1 MGKSIGIVGGGVGGM
16 VAALL
21 LRKKGCRV
29 ALYEKNSELGG
40 RLAYH
45 RHGDLQI
52 DQGPTIV
59 LLPEML
65 LSILEECGIERQQL
79 SLVLSDPL
87 AVIHFADGTSLRK
100 YHDTE
105 KQVAEIERFS
115 PGEGANFLRYM
126 NDLGNMFRQSKPLF
140 LERIFLQKRSLFSW
154 RNLMGLWRA
163 KAHWSVRSLAAKY
176 FRDERLRHAF
186 SLQTLYIGG
195 APAQSPGLYSLIPYA
210 EQAFGIWYLR
220 GGYASLADLLASKLQ
235 ASGVD
240 VHTGAEV
247 EQLWLEH
254 DHCRGVIVRGK
265 KIEHDAVIYNGDYP
279 LINGLLGRAKK
290 TEKRTFRPSS
300 ACLLFY
306 IGLRGE
312 WPQLDAHQFYLP
324 ADFDD
329 QLQTLFRHGAI
340 PERPSFYVFKPQALD
355 DSAVPPGKTMLYVLV
370 PVPSGGQVDWNEYS
384 SPLRDYVFERLERSG
399 LSGLR
404 AAVEWLDVRTPEDAR
419 AAGLYG
425 GGSFGLAPTWSQSGM
440 FRPQV
445 VPLPMT
451 GLYAV
456 GASVHPGGGIPIV
469 MQGAKLLSQQI
480 AKEMGL

>member
-1 MGKSIGIVGGGVGGM
+1 MAKSIGIVGGGVGGM
-16 VAALL
+16 VTALL

-29 ALYEKNSELGG
+29 SLYEKNSELGG

-45 RHGDLQI
+45 RRGDLRI

-65 LSILEECGIERQQL
+65 LSILEECGIERQRL
-79 SLVLSDPL
+79 ALVLSDPL

-100 YHDTE
+100 YHDPVQ
-105 KQVAEIERFS
+105 QVAEIERFS
-115 PGEGANFLRYM
+115 PGEGANFVRYM
-126 NDLGNMFRQSKPLF
+126 DDLGNMFRQSKPLF
-140 LERIFLQKRSLFSW
+140 LDRIFLQKRSLLSW
-154 RNLMGLWRA
+154 RNLLGLWRA
-163 KAHWSVRSLAAKY
+163 KAHWSVHKLASQY
-176 FRDERLRHAF
+176 FRDERLRQAF

-220 GGYASLADLLASKLQ
+220 GGYASLAALMAAELQ
-235 ASGVD
+235 AAGVD
-240 VHTGAEV
+240 VHTDAEV
-247 EQLWLEH
+247 EQLWLERN
-254 DHCRGVIVRGK
+254 HCRGVIVRG
-265 KIEHDAVIYNGDYP
+265 ERTAHDAVVYNGDYP
-279 LINGLLGRAKK
+279 LINGLMGRTNK
-290 TEKRTFRPSS
+290 TEKRVFRPSS
-300 ACLLFY
+300 ACLLLY
-306 IGLRGE
+306 IGLRGD

-324 ADFDD
+324 SDFDG
-329 QLQTLFRHGAI
+329 QMQQLFRRGAI
-340 PERPSFYVFKPQALD
+340 PEQPSFYVFKPQALD
-355 DSAVPPGKTMLYVLV
+355 DSVAPPGKTLLYVLV
-370 PVPSGGQVDWNEYS
+370 PVPSGGQVDWSEQIG
-384 SPLRDYVFERLERSG
+384 PLSDYVFKRLEQSG
-399 LSGLR
+399 LAGLR
-404 AAVEWLDVRTPEDAR
+404 NAVEWLDVRSPQDAR

-425 GGSFGLAPTWSQSGM
+425 GGSFGIAPVWSQSGM